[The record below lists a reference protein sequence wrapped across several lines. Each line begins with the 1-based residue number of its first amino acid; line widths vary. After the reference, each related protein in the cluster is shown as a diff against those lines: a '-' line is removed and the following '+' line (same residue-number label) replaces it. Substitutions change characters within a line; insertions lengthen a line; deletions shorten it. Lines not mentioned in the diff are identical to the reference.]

1 MIGHITIQLDG
12 FLNLE
17 LNCEYDY
24 EKAAPE
30 TDIDPPEQ
38 AVVELISAEING
50 QVVALN
56 NTSTTRKKGNFNEI
70 RTRTR
75 RVVYALR

>member
-56 NTSTTRKKGNFNEI
+56 SKQWIAIEQYVYNEKE
-70 RTRTR
+70 REF
-75 RVVYALR
+75 